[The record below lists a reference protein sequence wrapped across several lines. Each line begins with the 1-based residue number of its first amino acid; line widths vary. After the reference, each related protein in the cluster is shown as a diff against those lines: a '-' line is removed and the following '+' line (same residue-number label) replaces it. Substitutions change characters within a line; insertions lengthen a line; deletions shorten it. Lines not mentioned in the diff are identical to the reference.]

1 MNRSMPTRETI
12 THVFGAPGHFLVDWF
27 DRVLEIEGID
37 RGIVIGAQAFTALF
51 PALITYAAIVSRSD
65 GNAFADRLIDRFG
78 LEGQSAESVQG
89 LFASTDGSTQA
100 SVIGAILVLFSA
112 LAFARALQRLYE
124 HAWRMPKLGMRASHW
139 GLVWLLLLLA
149 WLGINPVLDNA
160 LPDGL
165 AAITSLGVA
174 SLLWLATPYLLLARR
189 VSWRELAP
197 GTGLTVVSM
206 TAAGA
211 ASVIIMP
218 ELISSA
224 SSEFGTIGAA
234 FAVVTWLTALAM
246 VLMVSV
252 AGGAVIADWRRRFGR
267 ERAAAQSE
275 PTSA

>member
-1 MNRSMPTRETI
+1 MPTRETI
-12 THVFGAPGHFLVDWF
+12 THVLGAPGRFLVDWL

-65 GNAFADRLIDRFG
+65 GNAFADRLIDRFD
-78 LEGQSAESVQG
+78 LEGESAASVQG
-89 LFASTDGSTQA
+89 LFESTSGSAQA
-100 SVIGAILVLFSA
+100 SVIGAIFVLFSA
-112 LAFARALQRLYE
+112 LAFARAMQRLYE
-124 HAWRMPKLGMRASHW
+124 HAWRMPRLGWRASHW

-149 WLGINPVLDNA
+149 WLGINPVLDSA
-160 LPDGL
+160 LPEGL
-165 AAITSLGVA
+165 HAIASLAIA

-189 VSWRELAP
+189 VPWRELAP
-197 GTGLTVVSM
+197 GTALTIVAM

-211 ASVIIMP
+211 ASVLVMP
-218 ELISSA
+218 ELIAST

-234 FAVVTWLTALAM
+234 FAVVAWLTGLAM

-252 AGGAVIADWRRRFGR
+252 AGGATIADWRRQFLR
-267 ERAAAQSE
+267 ERAAAQSA